1 MTKTIRK
8 RTAGRLAGAM
18 AGVLALTLAL
28 PIGALA
34 QEDADKTVQAQEQS
48 RSQFEELV
56 SEYAVSADKLGYKEY
71 VLQHEDGARPE
82 AEIDIDAGGYTRY
95 EEADAA
101 ARPEVRAD
109 FAGMEGESVLT
120 AENSLIEFSFTVEQ
134 AGYYDL
140 SLLYYPVAGKNSAI
154 QRSVFLDGELPYSE
168 LSLVEFQRVWACDVR
183 DTYTSDDGVQLL
195 AWSKDNQG
203 NDLKPGMT
211 EQPEWVE
218 GYVYDS
224 QGYVTTPLALYLT
237 EGEHTLTL
245 TGLREPMLL
254 RRVILSNR
262 ASARPYAEVKAE
274 NDGKG
279 YADTTGQM
287 VRIEAENA
295 VKTSSQMLYAQQDQ
309 SSPAVYPASPKAL
322 LNNTIG
328 GNSWRLNGQWMEWK
342 FSVEQSGYY
351 NIALFDKQ
359 NFVKGIYVSRRI
371 SIDGAV
377 PFEEME
383 DYGFTYGSGWR
394 QDVLSDSDGEPYA
407 FYLEAG
413 EHTLRMEVV
422 LGKFADIISSVQ
434 DCVTQLNA
442 IYRSVIRITGVS
454 PDKYRDYEIE
464 QSLPELEGE
473 LAAVKTELDDAIAR
487 LRALIG
493 ENSDKESVL
502 ITMSD
507 QLGELIFDQER
518 FTEVISAYKI
528 NMRATATWITQ
539 VIDQPLQLDRIYVYS
554 PDTEVDVEHTG
565 FFPSLW
571 HETKRLFYSFIID
584 YNQIGDVSSGKD
596 STAITL
602 WIGTGRDQANVI
614 KALIDS
620 TFTPESNINVNVQLV
635 DMNTLLR
642 ATLAGEG
649 PDVAIQ
655 VPNTN
660 GIAGAVLTTG
670 NDTAVNYGIRNAVL
684 NLRQFDDYDEVAARF
699 SPSAMVQLEFYGKTY
714 GLPET
719 QTFPMMFY
727 RKDILAEL
735 GLEVPQ
741 TWDDVKVA
749 MTVLAKNQM
758 EFGMLPSEQIFAM
771 LLYQN
776 GGAYYNEEGSVSAL
790 DSEEAVNTFK
800 QYCEFY
806 TDYKLDKETSVE
818 QRFRTGECPIII
830 SDYTLYNNLQ
840 VSAPDIDGL
849 WGIAPVPGKEME
861 DGSID
866 RSVGSTGLTSLIM
879 SATKEPEACWEFLK
893 WWTSAETQTSFGYE
907 MESLQGEAGRVPTA
921 NLEAFGN
928 IAWKASDME
937 ALLDQYQWVRGI
949 PQVPGGYYSWR
960 NVNNAFYTVTTDTDF
975 TSPREELMDK
985 VVLIDTEL
993 QYKWEE
999 FGLVSKEQGGEEP

>member
-1 MTKTIRK
+1 
-8 RTAGRLAGAM
+8 M
-18 AGVLALTLAL
+18 AGMLALTLAL
-28 PIGALA
+28 PLGAFA
-34 QEDADKTVQAQEQS
+34 QEEPAPAEDAALTG
-48 RSQFEELV
+48 SQFEELV
-56 SEYAVSADKLGYKEY
+56 SEYAVSAGKLGYKEY
-71 VLQHEDGARPE
+71 VLQHNEQQRPE
-82 AEIDIDAGGYTRY
+82 TAIELDAESFVRY
-95 EEADAA
+95 EEDDAA
-101 ARPEVRAD
+101 AQPEVRSD
-109 FAGMEGESVLT
+109 YEGMEGGSVLT
-120 AENSLIEFSFTVEQ
+120 TEDSLIEFDFTVDE

-140 SLLYYPVAGKNSAI
+140 SLVYYPVAGKNSAI

-168 LSLVEFQRVWACDVR
+168 LSLVEFQRVWTCDVK
-183 DTYTSDDGVQLL
+183 DTYTDENGIEMLS
-195 AWSKDNQG
+195 WSKDNQG

-211 EQPEWVE
+211 EAPEWVE
-218 GYVYDS
+218 SYVYDS

-237 EGEHTLTL
+237 PGEHTLTL

-254 RRVILSNR
+254 RKVELSNR
-262 ASARPYAEVKAE
+262 TSALPYAEVKAA
-274 NDGKG
+274 NDAKG
-279 YADTTGQM
+279 CADAAGQM
-287 VRIEAENA
+287 VRIEAENTA
-295 VKTSSQMLYAQQDQ
+295 KTSSPMLYALQDQ
-309 SSPAVYPASPKAL
+309 SSPAVYPSSPKEL

-328 GNSWRLNGQWMEWK
+328 GNGWKLNGQWMEWD
-342 FSVEQSGYY
+342 FTVEQSGYY
-351 NIALFDKQ
+351 NIALFDRQ

-394 QDVLSDSDGEPYA
+394 QDVLSDSEGQPYA

-422 LGKFADIISSVQ
+422 LGKFADVISSVQ

-454 PDKYRDYEIE
+454 PDRYRDYEIE

-473 LAAVKTELDDAIAR
+473 LVAVKDELDDAIAR

-518 FTEVISAYKI
+518 FTEVISAYKV

-539 VIDQPLQLDRIYVYS
+539 VLEQPLQLDRIYVYS
-554 PDTEVDVEHTG
+554 PDQQVKTENTG

-571 HETKRLFYSFIID
+571 HELKRLFYSFIID
-584 YNQIGDVSSGKD
+584 YNQIGDVSSGD
-596 STAITL
+596 ATAITL
-602 WIGTGRDQANVI
+602 WIGTGRDQANII

-735 GLEVPQ
+735 GMEVPQ

-749 MTVLAKNQM
+749 MTVLSKNQM

-776 GGAYYNEEGSVSAL
+776 GGAYYNEEGSLSAL

-800 QYCEFY
+800 QYCEYY

-840 VSAPDIDGL
+840 VSAPDIDGM
-849 WGIAPVPGKEME
+849 WGIAPVPGRRMA

-879 SATKEPEACWEFLK
+879 SATQEPEACWEFLK
-893 WWTSAETQTSFGYE
+893 WWTSAETQTDFGYE

-937 ALLDQYQWVRGI
+937 ALLEQYQWVRGI

-975 TSPREELMDK
+975 ASPREELMDK

-993 QYKWEE
+993 KYKWEE
-999 FGLVSKEQGGEEP
+999 FGLVSQQGGGEQQ